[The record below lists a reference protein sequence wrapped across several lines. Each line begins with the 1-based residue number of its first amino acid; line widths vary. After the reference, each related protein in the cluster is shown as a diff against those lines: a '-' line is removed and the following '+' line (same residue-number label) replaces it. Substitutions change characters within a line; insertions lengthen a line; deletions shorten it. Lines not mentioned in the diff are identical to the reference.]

1 MESVVGYLL
10 NQALFVVHP
19 VQNIS
24 NSLTSN
30 SLTNFYVSKWV
41 YKLITMDGT

>member
-24 NSLTSN
+24 NSLT
-30 SLTNFYVSKWV
+30 NFYVSKWV